1 MKPLNVLSMTLVAIL
16 LAACG
21 ASDKSNENPA
31 AALPPPPAP
40 AKLMQDQR
48 EAMEKAKGVE
58 NTVQQQAQEQQQAAD
73 RQTQ

>member
-1 MKPLNVLSMTLVAIL
+1 M

-31 AALPPPPAP
+31 AASPSPPAP
-40 AKLMQDQR
+40 AKLLQEQR
-48 EAMEKAKGVE
+48 DALEKAKGVE

-73 RQTQ
+73 QQAQ